1 MSATI
6 TVNDELLQAADR
18 LYDAVDATLQIL
30 KQSPT
35 HRLLALDHLQL
46 QLQRAR
52 ELYDDAIAREPAEV
66 SHVA

>member
-1 MSATI
+1 MTI
-6 TVNDELLQAADR
+6 TVNDEVLRAADR
-18 LYDAVDATLQIL
+18 LYDAVDETLKIL